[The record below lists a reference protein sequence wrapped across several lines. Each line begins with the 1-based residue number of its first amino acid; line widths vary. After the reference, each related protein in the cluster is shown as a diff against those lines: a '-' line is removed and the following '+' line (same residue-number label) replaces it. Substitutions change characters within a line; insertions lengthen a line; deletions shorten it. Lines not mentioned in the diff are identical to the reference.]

1 LLRNNTF
8 AANLIK
14 VLKKVLTGVVLVIFV
29 GFSLLASE
37 SEAVSN
43 TKPAI
48 SLFAYGELVSTHVW
62 RGGKSGNAPAFEP
75 MLELSRNDFTLGSWA
90 AVSFD
95 GLYREVDLYLTYSV
109 GDFTLGLYD
118 YYCPPAEPG
127 VADFSNFSGPDTYH
141 LYSFDAVYQG
151 SSKLPVKL
159 TASVMMY
166 GMDVE
171 PESGDAN
178 FSTYLEAVYV
188 KQWKQWSAGATLGFT
203 THRGI
208 YADKAALV
216 HSELNVKRK
225 FSFKEV
231 SIPVFAKTIYNPYA
245 DKFYLLGG
253 VAFQLSHRW

>member
-1 LLRNNTF
+1 
-8 AANLIK
+8 
-14 VLKKVLTGVVLVIFV
+14 VLKKVITGVVLVIFA
-29 GFSLLASE
+29 GFSLSASE
-37 SEAVSN
+37 SEAVSS
-43 TKPAI
+43 TKPSI

-75 MLELSRNDFTLGSWA
+75 MVELSRNNFTLGSWA
-90 AVSFD
+90 AITFD
-95 GLYREVDLYLTYSV
+95 GLYRELDLYLTYSV

-118 YYCPPAEPG
+118 YYCPPAKPG
-127 VADFSNFSGPDTYH
+127 VADFSTFSGPETFH

-171 PESGDAN
+171 AESGDPY

-188 KQWKQWSAGATLGFT
+188 KKWEHWSAGATLGFT
-203 THRGI
+203 THKGI
-208 YADKAALV
+208 YAHKAAMV
-216 HSELNVKRK
+216 HAELTIKRK

-245 DKFYLLGG
+245 DKLYVLGG

>member
-1 LLRNNTF
+1 M
-8 AANLIK
+8 
-14 VLKKVLTGVVLVIFV
+14 LKKLIPGVFLVVLA
-29 GFSLLASE
+29 GFSVAASE
-37 SEAVSN
+37 SEAVAVSKPSN
-43 TKPAI
+43 

-75 MLELSRNDFTLGSWA
+75 MLELSRNNFTLGSWA
-90 AVSFD
+90 AVTFD
-95 GLYREVDLYLTYSV
+95 GLYRELDLYLTYTV

-127 VADFSNFSGPDTYH
+127 VADFSNLSGPDTYH
-141 LYSFDAVYQG
+141 LYCFDAVYQG

-171 PESGDAN
+171 AESGDPY

-188 KQWKQWSAGATLGFT
+188 KQWELWSAGATLGIT
-203 THRGI
+203 THKGI
-208 YADKAALV
+208 YADKPAVV
-216 HSELNVKRK
+216 HTEFNVKRK
-225 FSFKEV
+225 FALKNV

-245 DKFYLLGG
+245 DKLYLLGG
-253 VAFQLSHRW
+253 VAFQLSHRWN